1 MGSNKLFCQR
11 ILTVLDSI
19 LVYNKVE
26 IWLHLPKNSPYRVS
40 QPWAQLLQKLFDAS
54 FLSFQGVSGMETE
67 IYPFSLQHLEVLVRV
82 LQLRPVYL

>member
-1 MGSNKLFCQR
+1 MLG
-11 ILTVLDSI
+11 SI

-26 IWLHLPKNSPYRVS
+26 IWLHLPKNSPYRAS
-40 QPWAQLLQKLFDAS
+40 QPWAQLLQKLFAAS
-54 FLSFQGVSGMETE
+54 FLSFRGVSGMETE